1 MGRKT
6 FDSIGKPLPNR
17 TSIIISRQKN
27 LKIEDVISTYDSWL
41 QCRNIIE
48 EEIKTKI
55 IPIFCDLDGVLG
67 DFDGRFEH
75 FTGMFPDEW
84 MIIATQKFGEKIAR
98 QRFWELIDSTVG
110 VRYWRGIPFTED
122 GKILWNYIKQYNPI
136 LLTAPSR
143 NEVSIIGKKL
153 WVQDHLGPNI
163 PIEFRSAQ
171 TNCRTSHGCRSGCS
185 KVRSRHRPHLRRML
199 QRCNFRVSPGRRGPL
214 P

>member
-1 MGRKT
+1 MK
-6 FDSIGKPLPNR
+6 L
-17 TSIIISRQKN
+17 
-27 LKIEDVISTYDSWL
+27 
-41 QCRNIIE
+41 
-48 EEIKTKI
+48 IKTLTEGI
-55 IPIFCDLDGVLG
+55 ENHYQIYCDLDGVLG

-122 GKILWNYIKQYNPI
+122 GEILWNYIKQYNPI
-136 LLTAPSR
+136 ILTAPSR

-171 TNCRTSHGCRSGCS
+171 TKSEFARHGNILIDDRADIIQDWKS
-185 KVRSRHRPHLRRML
+185 KNGIGLLYINNPEEIIRELNKL
-199 QRCNFRVSPGRRGPL
+199 GI
-214 P
+214 